1 MSQTLDGFEGRLLT
15 QALNSIESIN
25 REVVS
30 KVLMA
35 RKYSRQLI
43 LHGMQQHRPNISVT
57 MPELRS
63 LQARICFFNPNNTQ
77 RVEAMLNNKIRL
89 LSAVLFASLLTG
101 CLVPGSNIN
110 PNDYDTEG
118 SWFESNQG
126 SWFPSFRRDSEPAMD
141 EAALH
146 QMVDIVAITPSVIA
160 NQVDPSAR
168 VPAPMPASLMQ
179 ELQSYEYYIDKGD
192 ILQITV
198 YDHPELTNP
207 SGSNNSNVESSGI
220 TVENDGT
227 IYYPYIGK
235 VQVAGRTV
243 DQVRDA
249 IAQPLGEFIATP
261 QISVRVARFNAKRA
275 YVTGQVNEP
284 GPQPI
289 TNVPVTVLD
298 AISRAGGLSE
308 QANWHEVLLS
318 RNGQE
323 VRLSVYDMLHHGRL
337 GQNMLLE
344 HGDVLHV
351 PNLGQQQVFVLGE
364 LNRVNTLPMGNIR
377 MSLTEALTRSGG
389 LNQVTSNAEGIFVI
403 RQMPE
408 DSGKLATVY
417 QLNVRN
423 AIAFAVGTR
432 FVLEPSDIVYVTTAP
447 VTRWNRVISQILPSM
462 NALLTADRVGSL

>member
-1 MSQTLDGFEGRLLT
+1 MF
-15 QALNSIESIN
+15 
-25 REVVS
+25 
-30 KVLMA
+30 
-35 RKYSRQLI
+35 
-43 LHGMQQHRPNISVT
+43 
-57 MPELRS
+57 
-63 LQARICFFNPNNTQ
+63 
-77 RVEAMLNNKIRL
+77 NNKTRFF
-89 LSAVLFASLLTG
+89 SVAVLSTLLTG

-118 SWFESNQG
+118 SWFETNQG
-126 SWFPSFRRDSEPAMD
+126 SWFPGFRRDRAPAMD
-141 EAALH
+141 ETQLN
-146 QMVDIVAITPSVIA
+146 QVIDIVAITPDVIA
-160 NQVDPSAR
+160 SQVEPGSLT
-168 VPAPMPASLMQ
+168 PAPLDAGLMQ
-179 ELQSYEYYIDKGD
+179 QLQNYEYYIERGD

-207 SGSNNSNVESSGI
+207 SGSNNNNVENSGI

-249 IAQPLGEFIATP
+249 IASPLAQFIADP
-261 QISVRVARFNAKRA
+261 QISVRVSRFNAQRA
-275 YVTGQVNEP
+275 YVTGQVNQP

-289 TNVPVTVLD
+289 TNVPMTVLD
-298 AISRAGGLSE
+298 AITLAGGLGE
-308 QANWHEVLLS
+308 EANWHEVLLS
-318 RNGQE
+318 RNGNE
-323 VRLSVYDMLHHGRL
+323 FRLSVYDMLHHGRL
-337 GQNMLLE
+337 GQNMLME

-408 DSGKLATVY
+408 ETGKLATVY

-432 FVLEPSDIVYVTTAP
+432 LMLEPSDIVYVTTAP
-447 VTRWNRVISQILPSM
+447 VTRWNRVISQILPSL
-462 NALLTADRVGSL
+462 NALITADRVGSI